1 MAPLQLL
8 MAILESVMRQ
18 EKGIRGIRSEMEEI
32 KISLLI
38 YNKVVFR
45 RLKKFYKSLE
55 IIEKNFPKRSRYK
68 TKLVICVSKYQQQST

>member
-8 MAILESVMRQ
+8 MAILESVMRK

-38 YNKVVFR
+38 YNKIVFR
-45 RLKKFYKSLE
+45 RLKNS
-55 IIEKNFPKRSRYK
+55 INH
-68 TKLVICVSKYQQQST
+68 

>member
-8 MAILESVMRQ
+8 MAILESVMRK
-18 EKGIRGIRSEMEEI
+18 EKGIRGIRSKMEEI

-38 YNKVVFR
+38 YNKIVFR

-55 IIEKNFPKRSRYK
+55 IIEKKFP
-68 TKLVICVSKYQQQST
+68 QEE

>member
-8 MAILESVMRQ
+8 MATLESVMRK

-55 IIEKNFPKRSRYK
+55 IIEKISPRGVDI
-68 TKLVICVSKYQQQST
+68 KLN